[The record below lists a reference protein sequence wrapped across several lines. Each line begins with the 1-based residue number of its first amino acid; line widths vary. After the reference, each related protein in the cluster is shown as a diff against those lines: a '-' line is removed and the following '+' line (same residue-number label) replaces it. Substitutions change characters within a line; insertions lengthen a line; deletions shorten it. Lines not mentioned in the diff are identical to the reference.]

1 MRAALTAE
9 SKPERKSHMSKIR
22 EDLEGVVVIGTG
34 GDPIILHPGDD
45 VPEGVELG
53 DHVLAGDDV
62 PEGKSAKTNK

>member
-1 MRAALTAE
+1 
-9 SKPERKSHMSKIR
+9 MSKIR

-34 GDPIILHPGDD
+34 GDPIVLHPGDD